1 MIFVIKVG
9 ILFLN
14 DLELIMRFKKI
25 SCLLL
30 PPLFIFSTSIYAG
43 NTSKEQEIKKLVD
56 QNFKPLLDKYN
67 VPGMAVGVIQN
78 NKKYEMYYGL
88 QSVQDKKAVN
98 SSTIFELG
106 SVSKLFTATAGGY
119 AKTKGTI
126 SFKDT
131 PGKYWKE
138 LKNTPIDQVNLLQL
152 ATYTSGNLGL
162 QFPDEVQTDQ
172 QVLTFFKDWKPKNSI
187 GEYRQYSNPSIGL
200 FGKVVAL
207 SMNKPFDQ
215 VLEKTIF
222 PDLGLKHSYVNVPK
236 TQMQNYAFGYNQEN
250 QPIRVNPG
258 PLDAPAYGV
267 KSTLPDMLKF
277 INANLNTQKYPKDIQ
292 RAINETHQ
300 GFYQVG
306 TMYQALGW
314 EEFSYPAPL
323 QTLLDSNSEQIVMKP
338 NKVTAISKEPSV
350 KMFHKTGST
359 NGFGTYVVFIPK
371 ENIGL
376 VMLTNKRIPN
386 EERIKAAYAVLNAI
400 KK

>member
-1 MIFVIKVG
+1 
-9 ILFLN
+9 
-14 DLELIMRFKKI
+14 MRFKKI

-30 PPLFIFSTSIYAG
+30 SPLFIFSTSIYAG
-43 NTSKEQEIKKLVD
+43 NTPKDQEIKKLVD
-56 QNFKPLLDKYN
+56 QNFKPLLEKYD

-119 AKTKGTI
+119 AKNKGKI
-126 SFKDT
+126 SFDDK

-152 ATYTSGNLGL
+152 ATYTSGNLAL

-172 QVLTFFKDWKPKNSI
+172 QVLTFFKDWKPKNPI

-222 PDLGLKHSYVNVPK
+222 PVLGLKHSYVNVPK

-267 KSTLPDMLKF
+267 KSTLPDMLSF
-277 INANLNTQKYPKDIQ
+277 IHANLNPQKYPADIQ

-300 GFYQVG
+300 GRYQVN

-314 EEFSYPAPL
+314 EEFSYPATL

-350 KMFHKTGST
+350 KMYHKTGST

-386 EERIKAAYAVLNAI
+386 EERIKAAYAVLSAI

>member
-1 MIFVIKVG
+1 
-9 ILFLN
+9 
-14 DLELIMRFKKI
+14 MRFKKI

-30 PPLFIFSTSIYAG
+30 SPLFIFSTSIYAG
-43 NTSKEQEIKKLVD
+43 NTPKDQEIKKLVD
-56 QNFKPLLDKYN
+56 QNFKPLLEKYD

-119 AKTKGTI
+119 AKNKGKI
-126 SFKDT
+126 SFDDT

-152 ATYTSGNLGL
+152 ATYTSGNLAL
-162 QFPDEVQTDQ
+162 QFPDEVKTDQ

-222 PDLGLKHSYVNVPK
+222 PALGLKHSYVNVPK

-258 PLDAPAYGV
+258 PLDAPAYDV
-267 KSTLPDMLKF
+267 KSTLPDMLSF
-277 INANLNTQKYPKDIQ
+277 IHANLNPQKYPADIQ

-300 GFYQVG
+300 GRYQVN

-314 EEFSYPAPL
+314 EEFSYPATL

-338 NKVTAISKEPSV
+338 KVTAISKEPSV
-350 KMFHKTGST
+350 KMYHKTGST
-359 NGFGTYVVFIPK
+359 TGFGTYVVFIPK

>member
-1 MIFVIKVG
+1 
-9 ILFLN
+9 
-14 DLELIMRFKKI
+14 MRFNKI

-30 PPLFIFSTSIYAG
+30 SPLFIFNTSIYAG
-43 NTSKEQEIKKLVD
+43 NTPKEQEIKKLVD
-56 QNFKPLLDKYN
+56 QNFKPLLEKYD

-78 NKKYEMYYGL
+78 NKKYETYYGL

-98 SSTIFELG
+98 SNTIFELG

-200 FGKVVAL
+200 FGKVVTL

-267 KSTLPDMLKF
+267 KSTLPDMLSF
-277 INANLNTQKYPKDIQ
+277 IDANLNPQKYPADIR
-292 RAINETHQ
+292 RAIDETHK

-338 NKVTAISKEPSV
+338 NKVTVISKEPSV

>member
-1 MIFVIKVG
+1 
-9 ILFLN
+9 
-14 DLELIMRFKKI
+14 MRFKKI

-30 PPLFIFSTSIYAG
+30 SPLFIFSTSIYAG
-43 NTSKEQEIKKLVD
+43 NTPKDQEIKKLVD
-56 QNFKPLLDKYN
+56 QNFKPLLEKYD

-119 AKTKGTI
+119 AKNKGKI
-126 SFKDT
+126 SFDDT

-152 ATYTSGNLGL
+152 ATYTSGNLAL
-162 QFPDEVQTDQ
+162 KFPDEVKTDQ

-207 SMNKPFDQ
+207 SMNKPLDQ

-222 PDLGLKHSYVNVPK
+222 PALGLKHSYVNVPK

-258 PLDAPAYGV
+258 PLDAPAYSV
-267 KSTLPDMLKF
+267 KSTLPDMLSF
-277 INANLNTQKYPKDIQ
+277 IHANLNPQKYPADIQ

-300 GFYQVG
+300 GRYQVN

-314 EEFSYPAPL
+314 EEFSYPATL

-350 KMFHKTGST
+350 KMYHKTGST
-359 NGFGTYVVFIPK
+359 TGFGTYVVFIPK

>member
-1 MIFVIKVG
+1 
-9 ILFLN
+9 
-14 DLELIMRFKKI
+14 MRFKKI
-25 SCLLL
+25 SYLLL
-30 PPLFIFSTSIYAG
+30 PSLFIFNTSIYAG
-43 NTSKEQEIKKLVD
+43 NTSKDQEIKQLVD
-56 QNFKPLLDKYN
+56 QNFKPLLEKYN

-98 SSTIFELG
+98 SNTIFELG
-106 SVSKLFTATAGGY
+106 SVSKLFTATAGAY
-119 AKTKGTI
+119 AKNTGKI
-126 SFKDT
+126 SFDDT

-152 ATYTSGNLGL
+152 ATYTSGNLAL

-172 QVLTFFKDWKPKNSI
+172 QVLTFFKDWKPKNPI

-267 KSTLPDMLKF
+267 KSTLPDMLSF
-277 INANLNTQKYPKDIQ
+277 IHANLNPQKYPANIQ

-300 GFYQVG
+300 GRYQVNS
-306 TMYQALGW
+306 MYQALGW
-314 EEFSYPAPL
+314 EEFAYPATL

-350 KMFHKTGST
+350 KMYHKTGST

-386 EERIKAAYAVLNAI
+386 EERIKAAYTVLNAI

>member
-1 MIFVIKVG
+1 MQ
-9 ILFLN
+9 
-14 DLELIMRFKKI
+14 FKKI

-30 PPLFIFSTSIYAG
+30 PPLFIFSSSIYAG
-43 NTSKEQEIKKLVD
+43 NTPKEQEIKKLVD
-56 QNFKPLLDKYN
+56 QNFKPLLEKYD
-67 VPGMAVGVIQN
+67 VPGIAVGVIQN

-88 QSVQDKKAVN
+88 QSVQNKKAVN
-98 SSTIFELG
+98 SNTIFELG

-126 SFKDT
+126 SFDDT

-152 ATYTSGNLGL
+152 ATYTSGNLAL
-162 QFPDEVQTDQ
+162 QFPDEVKTDQ
-172 QVLTFFKDWKPKNSI
+172 QVLTFFKEWKPKNSI

-267 KSTLPDMLKF
+267 KSTLPDMLSF
-277 INANLNTQKYPKDIQ
+277 INANLNPQKYSANIQ

>member
-1 MIFVIKVG
+1 MIY
-9 ILFLN
+9 
-14 DLELIMRFKKI
+14 ERIMRFKKI
-25 SCLLL
+25 SYLLL
-30 PPLFIFSTSIYAG
+30 TSLFIFNTSIYAG
-43 NTSKEQEIKKLVD
+43 NTSKDQEIKQLVD
-56 QNFKPLLDKYN
+56 QNFKPLLEKYN
-67 VPGMAVGVIQN
+67 VPGMAVGIIQN
-78 NKKYEMYYGL
+78 NKKYETYYGL

-98 SSTIFELG
+98 SNTIFELG
-106 SVSKLFTATAGGY
+106 SVSKLFTATAGAY
-119 AKTKGTI
+119 AKNTGKI
-126 SFKDT
+126 SFDDT

-152 ATYTSGNLGL
+152 ATYTSGNLAL

-172 QVLTFFKDWKPKNSI
+172 QVLTFFKDWKPKNPI

-200 FGKVVAL
+200 FGEIVGL
-207 SMNKPFDQ
+207 SMKQPFSQ

-267 KSTLPDMLKF
+267 KSTLPDMLSF
-277 INANLNTQKYPKDIQ
+277 IHANLNPQKYPANIQ

-300 GFYQVG
+300 GRYQVNS
-306 TMYQALGW
+306 MYQALGW
-314 EEFSYPAPL
+314 EEFAYPATL

-350 KMFHKTGST
+350 KMYHKTGST

-386 EERIKAAYAVLNAI
+386 EERIKVAYAVLNAI

>member
-1 MIFVIKVG
+1 MQ
-9 ILFLN
+9 
-14 DLELIMRFKKI
+14 FKKI

-30 PPLFIFSTSIYAG
+30 PSLFIFNTSIYAG
-43 NTSKEQEIKKLVD
+43 NTPKEQEIKKLVD
-56 QNFKPLLDKYN
+56 QNFKPLLEKYD

-78 NKKYEMYYGL
+78 NKNYEMYYGL

-98 SSTIFELG
+98 GNTIFELG

-119 AKTKGTI
+119 AKTKGKI
-126 SFKDT
+126 SFEDT

-138 LKNTPIDQVNLLQL
+138 LKNTPIDRVTLLQL
-152 ATYTSGNLGL
+152 ATYTSGNLAL

-172 QVLTFFKDWKPKNSI
+172 QVLTFFKEWKPKNPI

-267 KSTLPDMLKF
+267 KSTLPDMLSF
-277 INANLNTQKYPKDIQ
+277 IDANLNPQKYPADIRQ
-292 RAINETHQ
+292 AISETHK

-386 EERIKAAYAVLNAI
+386 EERIKAAYTVLNAI

>member
-1 MIFVIKVG
+1 
-9 ILFLN
+9 
-14 DLELIMRFKKI
+14 MRFKKI

-30 PPLFIFSTSIYAG
+30 SPLFIFSTSIYAG
-43 NTSKEQEIKKLVD
+43 NTPKDQEIKKLVD
-56 QNFKPLLDKYN
+56 QNFKPLLEKYD

-119 AKTKGTI
+119 AKNKGKI
-126 SFKDT
+126 SFDDT

-152 ATYTSGNLGL
+152 ATYTSGNLAL
-162 QFPDEVQTDQ
+162 QFPDEVKTDQ

-222 PDLGLKHSYVNVPK
+222 PALGLKHSYVNVPK

-258 PLDAPAYGV
+258 PLDAPAYSV
-267 KSTLPDMLKF
+267 KSTLPDMLSF
-277 INANLNTQKYPKDIQ
+277 IHANLNPQKYPAEIQ

-300 GFYQVG
+300 GRYQVN

-314 EEFSYPAPL
+314 EEFSYPATL

-350 KMFHKTGST
+350 KMYHKTGST
-359 NGFGTYVVFIPK
+359 TGFGTYVVFIPK

>member
-1 MIFVIKVG
+1 
-9 ILFLN
+9 
-14 DLELIMRFKKI
+14 MRFKKI

-30 PPLFIFSTSIYAG
+30 SPLFIFSTSIYAG
-43 NTSKEQEIKKLVD
+43 NTPKDQEIKKLVD
-56 QNFKPLLDKYN
+56 QNFKPLLEKYD

-119 AKTKGTI
+119 AKNKGKI
-126 SFKDT
+126 SFDDK

-152 ATYTSGNLGL
+152 STYTSGNLAL

-172 QVLTFFKDWKPKNSI
+172 QVLTFFKDWKPKNPI

-207 SMNKPFDQ
+207 SMNKPFGQ

-222 PDLGLKHSYVNVPK
+222 PALGLKHSYVNVPK

-267 KSTLPDMLKF
+267 KSTLPDMLSF
-277 INANLNTQKYPKDIQ
+277 IHANLNPQKYPADIQ

-300 GFYQVG
+300 GRYQVN

-314 EEFSYPAPL
+314 EEFSYPATL

-350 KMFHKTGST
+350 KMYHKTGST

-400 KK
+400 KE

>member
-1 MIFVIKVG
+1 
-9 ILFLN
+9 
-14 DLELIMRFKKI
+14 MRFKKI

-30 PPLFIFSTSIYAG
+30 SPLFIFSTSIYAD
-43 NTSKEQEIKKLVD
+43 NTPKDQEIKKLVD
-56 QNFKPLLDKYN
+56 QNFKPLLDKYD

-267 KSTLPDMLKF
+267 KSTLPDMLSF
-277 INANLNTQKYPKDIQ
+277 INANINPQKYPADIQ

>member
-1 MIFVIKVG
+1 
-9 ILFLN
+9 
-14 DLELIMRFKKI
+14 MRFKKI

-43 NTSKEQEIKKLVD
+43 NTPKDQEIKKLVD
-56 QNFKPLLDKYN
+56 QNFKPLLDKYD

-119 AKTKGTI
+119 AKNKGKI
-126 SFKDT
+126 SFDDT

-152 ATYTSGNLGL
+152 ATYTSGNLAL

-172 QVLTFFKDWKPKNSI
+172 QVLTFFKDWKPKNPI

-222 PDLGLKHSYVNVPK
+222 PGLGLKHSYVNVPK

-267 KSTLPDMLKF
+267 KSTLPDMLSF
-277 INANLNTQKYPKDIQ
+277 INANLNPLKYPKDIQ
-292 RAINETHQ
+292 RAINETHK

-386 EERIKAAYAVLNAI
+386 EERIKAAYAVLAVLNAI

>member
-1 MIFVIKVG
+1 
-9 ILFLN
+9 
-14 DLELIMRFKKI
+14 MRFKKI
-25 SCLLL
+25 SYLIL
-30 PPLFIFSTSIYAG
+30 PSLFIFNTSIYAG
-43 NTSKEQEIKKLVD
+43 NTSKEQDIKKVVD
-56 QNFKPLLDKYN
+56 QNFKPLLEKYD
-67 VPGMAVGVIQN
+67 VPGMAVGIIQN

-88 QSVQDKKAVN
+88 QSVQDKKSVN
-98 SSTIFELG
+98 SNTIFELG

-119 AKTKGTI
+119 AKTKGKI
-126 SFKDT
+126 SFEDT

-138 LKNTPIDQVNLLQL
+138 LKNTPIDRVNLLQL

-172 QVLTFFKDWKPKNSI
+172 QVLTFFKDWKPKNQI

-200 FGKVVAL
+200 FGKVVGL
-207 SMNKPFDQ
+207 SMNQPFSQ

-222 PDLGLKHSYVNVPK
+222 PSIHLKHSYVNVPK

-250 QPIRVNPG
+250 QPIRVTQG

-267 KSTLPDMLKF
+267 KSTLPDMLSF
-277 INANLNTQKYPKDIQ
+277 IDANLNPQKYPADIR
-292 RAINETHQ
+292 RAIDETHK

-338 NKVTAISKEPSV
+338 NKVTAISKEPSI

>member
-1 MIFVIKVG
+1 
-9 ILFLN
+9 
-14 DLELIMRFKKI
+14 RFKKI

-30 PPLFIFSTSIYAG
+30 SPLFIFSTSIYAG
-43 NTSKEQEIKKLVD
+43 NTPKDQEIKKLVD
-56 QNFKPLLDKYN
+56 QNFKPLLEKYD

-119 AKTKGTI
+119 AKNKGKI
-126 SFKDT
+126 SFDDT

-152 ATYTSGNLGL
+152 ATYTSGNLAL
-162 QFPDEVQTDQ
+162 QFPDEVKTDQ

-222 PDLGLKHSYVNVPK
+222 PALGLKHSYVNVPK

-258 PLDAPAYGV
+258 PLDALAYGV
-267 KSTLPDMLKF
+267 KSTLPDMLSF
-277 INANLNTQKYPKDIQ
+277 IHANLNPQKYPADIQ

-300 GFYQVG
+300 GRYQVN

-314 EEFSYPAPL
+314 EEFSYPATL

-350 KMFHKTGST
+350 KMYHKTGST
-359 NGFGTYVVFIPK
+359 TGFGTYVVFIPK

>member
-1 MIFVIKVG
+1 
-9 ILFLN
+9 
-14 DLELIMRFKKI
+14 MRFKKI

-30 PPLFIFSTSIYAG
+30 SPLFIFSTSIYAG
-43 NTSKEQEIKKLVD
+43 NTPKDQEIKKLVD
-56 QNFKPLLDKYN
+56 QNFKPLLEKYD

-119 AKTKGTI
+119 AKNKGKI
-126 SFKDT
+126 SFDDK

-152 ATYTSGNLGL
+152 ATYTSGNLAL

-172 QVLTFFKDWKPKNSI
+172 QVLTFFKDWKPKNPI

-222 PDLGLKHSYVNVPK
+222 PVLGLKHSYVNVPK

-267 KSTLPDMLKF
+267 KSTLPDMLSF
-277 INANLNTQKYPKDIQ
+277 IYANLNPQKYPADIQ

-300 GFYQVG
+300 GRYQVN

-314 EEFSYPAPL
+314 EEFSYPATL

-350 KMFHKTGST
+350 KMYHKTGST

>member
-1 MIFVIKVG
+1 
-9 ILFLN
+9 
-14 DLELIMRFKKI
+14 MRFKKI

-30 PPLFIFSTSIYAG
+30 SPLFIFSTSIYAG
-43 NTSKEQEIKKLVD
+43 NTPKDREIKKLVD
-56 QNFKPLLDKYN
+56 QNFKPLLDKYD

-78 NKKYEMYYGL
+78 NKKYETYYGL
-88 QSVQDKKAVN
+88 QSVQDKKAVS

-119 AKTKGTI
+119 AKNKGKI
-126 SFKDT
+126 SFDDT

-152 ATYTSGNLGL
+152 ATYTSGNLAL

-172 QVLTFFKDWKPKNSI
+172 QVLTFFKDWKPKNPI

-222 PDLGLKHSYVNVPK
+222 PGLGLKHSYVNVPK

-277 INANLNTQKYPKDIQ
+277 INANLNPKKYPADIQ

>member
-1 MIFVIKVG
+1 
-9 ILFLN
+9 
-14 DLELIMRFKKI
+14 MRFKKI

-30 PPLFIFSTSIYAG
+30 SPLFIFSTSIYAG
-43 NTSKEQEIKKLVD
+43 NTPKDQEIKKLVD
-56 QNFKPLLDKYN
+56 QNFKPLLEKYD

-119 AKTKGTI
+119 AKNKGKI
-126 SFKDT
+126 SFDDT

-152 ATYTSGNLGL
+152 ATYTSGNLAL
-162 QFPDEVQTDQ
+162 QFPDEVKTDQ

-222 PDLGLKHSYVNVPK
+222 PALGLKHSYVNVPK

-258 PLDAPAYGV
+258 PLDTPAYSV
-267 KSTLPDMLKF
+267 KSTLPDMLSF
-277 INANLNTQKYPKDIQ
+277 IHANLNPQKYPADIQ

-300 GFYQVG
+300 GRYQVN

-314 EEFSYPAPL
+314 EEFSYPATL

-350 KMFHKTGST
+350 KMYHKTGST
-359 NGFGTYVVFIPK
+359 TGFGTYVVFIPK

>member
-1 MIFVIKVG
+1 
-9 ILFLN
+9 
-14 DLELIMRFKKI
+14 MRFKKI

-30 PPLFIFSTSIYAG
+30 SPLFIFSTSIYAG
-43 NTSKEQEIKKLVD
+43 NTPKDQEIKKLVD
-56 QNFKPLLDKYN
+56 QNFKPLLEKYD

-119 AKTKGTI
+119 AKNKGKI
-126 SFKDT
+126 SFDDT

-152 ATYTSGNLGL
+152 ATYTSGNLAL

-172 QVLTFFKDWKPKNSI
+172 QVLTFFKDWQPKNPI

-222 PDLGLKHSYVNVPK
+222 PALGLKHSYVNVPK

-258 PLDAPAYGV
+258 PLDAPASPAYGV
-267 KSTLPDMLKF
+267 KSTLPDMLSF
-277 INANLNTQKYPKDIQ
+277 IHANLTPQKYPTDIQ

-314 EEFSYPAPL
+314 EEFSYPATL

-350 KMFHKTGST
+350 KMYHKTGST
-359 NGFGTYVVFIPK
+359 TTGFGTYVVFIPK

>member
-1 MIFVIKVG
+1 
-9 ILFLN
+9 
-14 DLELIMRFKKI
+14 MRFKKI

-30 PPLFIFSTSIYAG
+30 SPLFIFSTSIYAD
-43 NTSKEQEIKKLVD
+43 NTPKDQEIKKLVD
-56 QNFKPLLDKYN
+56 QNFKPLLEKYD

-119 AKTKGTI
+119 AKNKGKI
-126 SFKDT
+126 SFDDT
-131 PGKYWKE
+131 TGKYWKE

-152 ATYTSGNLGL
+152 ATYTSGNLAL

-172 QVLTFFKDWKPKNSI
+172 QVLTFFKDWKPKNPI

-222 PDLGLKHSYVNVPK
+222 PALGLKHSYVNVPK
-236 TQMQNYAFGYNQEN
+236 TQMLNYAFGYNQEN

-277 INANLNTQKYPKDIQ
+277 IHANLNPQKYPADIQ

-300 GFYQVG
+300 GRYQVN

-314 EEFSYPAPL
+314 EEFSYPTPL

-350 KMFHKTGST
+350 KMYHKTGST

-371 ENIGL
+371 ENISL

>member
-1 MIFVIKVG
+1 
-9 ILFLN
+9 
-14 DLELIMRFKKI
+14 MRFKKI

-30 PPLFIFSTSIYAG
+30 SPLFIFSTSIYAG
-43 NTSKEQEIKKLVD
+43 NTPKDQEIKKLVD
-56 QNFKPLLDKYN
+56 QNFKPLLEKYD

-119 AKTKGTI
+119 AKNKGKI
-126 SFKDT
+126 SFDDK

-152 ATYTSGNLGL
+152 ATYTSGNLAL

-172 QVLTFFKDWKPKNSI
+172 QVLTFFKDWKPKNPI

-222 PDLGLKHSYVNVPK
+222 PALGLKHSYVNVPK

-267 KSTLPDMLKF
+267 KSTLPDMLSF
-277 INANLNTQKYPKDIQ
+277 IHANLNPQKYSADIQ

-300 GFYQVG
+300 GFYQLG

-314 EEFSYPAPL
+314 EEFSYPATL

-350 KMFHKTGST
+350 KMYHKTGST

>member
-1 MIFVIKVG
+1 
-9 ILFLN
+9 
-14 DLELIMRFKKI
+14 MRFKKI

-30 PPLFIFSTSIYAG
+30 SPLFIFSTSIYAG
-43 NTSKEQEIKKLVD
+43 NTPKDQEIKKLVD
-56 QNFKPLLDKYN
+56 QNFKPLLEKYD

-119 AKTKGTI
+119 AKNKGKI
-126 SFKDT
+126 SFDDT

-152 ATYTSGNLGL
+152 ATYTSGNLAL
-162 QFPDEVQTDQ
+162 QFPDEVKTDQ

-187 GEYRQYSNPSIGL
+187 GEYLQYSNPSIGL

-222 PDLGLKHSYVNVPK
+222 PALGLKHSYVNVPK

-250 QPIRVNPG
+250 QPIRANPG

-267 KSTLPDMLKF
+267 KSTLPDMLSF
-277 INANLNTQKYPKDIQ
+277 IHANLNPQKYPADIQ

-300 GFYQVG
+300 GRYQVN

-314 EEFSYPAPL
+314 EEFSYPATL

-350 KMFHKTGST
+350 KMYHKTGST
-359 NGFGTYVVFIPK
+359 TGFGTYVVFIPK

>member
-1 MIFVIKVG
+1 
-9 ILFLN
+9 
-14 DLELIMRFKKI
+14 MRFKKI

-30 PPLFIFSTSIYAG
+30 SPLFIFSTSIYAG
-43 NTSKEQEIKKLVD
+43 NTPKDQEIKKLVD
-56 QNFKPLLDKYN
+56 QNFKPLLEKYD

-119 AKTKGTI
+119 AKNKGKI
-126 SFKDT
+126 SFDDT

-152 ATYTSGNLGL
+152 ATYTSGNLAL

-172 QVLTFFKDWKPKNSI
+172 QVLTFFKDWQPKNPI

-215 VLEKTIF
+215 VLEETIF
-222 PDLGLKHSYVNVPK
+222 PALGLKHSYVNVPK

-267 KSTLPDMLKF
+267 KSTLPDMLSF
-277 INANLNTQKYPKDIQ
+277 IHANLNPQKYPADIQ

-300 GFYQVG
+300 GFYQVN

-314 EEFSYPAPL
+314 EEFSYPATL

-350 KMFHKTGST
+350 KMYHKTGST

>member
-1 MIFVIKVG
+1 
-9 ILFLN
+9 
-14 DLELIMRFKKI
+14 
-25 SCLLL
+25 
-30 PPLFIFSTSIYAG
+30 
-43 NTSKEQEIKKLVD
+43 
-56 QNFKPLLDKYN
+56 
-67 VPGMAVGVIQN
+67 PGMAVGVIQN

-119 AKTKGTI
+119 AKNKGKI
-126 SFKDT
+126 SFDDR

-152 ATYTSGNLGL
+152 ATYTSGNLAL

-172 QVLTFFKDWKPKNSI
+172 QVLTFFKDWKPKNPI

-222 PDLGLKHSYVNVPK
+222 PALGLKHSYVNVPK

-267 KSTLPDMLKF
+267 KSTLPDMLSF
-277 INANLNTQKYPKDIQ
+277 IHANLNPQKYPADIQ

-300 GFYQVG
+300 GRYQVN

-314 EEFSYPAPL
+314 EEFSYPATL

-350 KMFHKTGST
+350 KMYHKTGST

-386 EERIKAAYAVLNAI
+386 EERIKAAYAVLSAI

>member
-1 MIFVIKVG
+1 
-9 ILFLN
+9 
-14 DLELIMRFKKI
+14 MRFKKI

-30 PPLFIFSTSIYAG
+30 SPLFIFSTSIYAG
-43 NTSKEQEIKKLVD
+43 NTPKDQEIKKLVD
-56 QNFKPLLDKYN
+56 QNFKPLLEKYD

-119 AKTKGTI
+119 AKNKGKI
-126 SFKDT
+126 SFDDT

-152 ATYTSGNLGL
+152 ATYTSGNLAL
-162 QFPDEVQTDQ
+162 RFPDEVKTDQ

-187 GEYRQYSNPSIGL
+187 GEYLQYSNPSIGL

-222 PDLGLKHSYVNVPK
+222 PALGLKHSYVNVPK

-258 PLDAPAYGV
+258 PLDAPAYSV
-267 KSTLPDMLKF
+267 KSTLPDMLSF
-277 INANLNTQKYPKDIQ
+277 IHANLNPQKYPADIQ

-300 GFYQVG
+300 GRYQVN

-314 EEFSYPAPL
+314 EEFSYPATL

-350 KMFHKTGST
+350 KMYHKTGST
-359 NGFGTYVVFIPK
+359 TGFGTYVVFIPK

>member
-1 MIFVIKVG
+1 
-9 ILFLN
+9 
-14 DLELIMRFKKI
+14 MRFKKI

-30 PPLFIFSTSIYAG
+30 SPLFIFSTSIYAG
-43 NTSKEQEIKKLVD
+43 NTPKDQEIKKLVD
-56 QNFKPLLDKYN
+56 QNFKPLLEKYD

-119 AKTKGTI
+119 AKNKGKI
-126 SFKDT
+126 SFDDT

-152 ATYTSGNLGL
+152 ATYTSGNLAL
-162 QFPDEVQTDQ
+162 QFPDEVKTDQ

-187 GEYRQYSNPSIGL
+187 GEYLQYSNPSIGL

-222 PDLGLKHSYVNVPK
+222 PALGLKHSYVNVPK

-258 PLDAPAYGV
+258 PLDAPAYSV
-267 KSTLPDMLKF
+267 KSTLPDMLSF
-277 INANLNTQKYPKDIQ
+277 IHANLNPQKYPADIQ

-300 GFYQVG
+300 GRYQVN

-314 EEFSYPAPL
+314 EEFSYPATL

-350 KMFHKTGST
+350 KMYHKTGST
-359 NGFGTYVVFIPK
+359 TGFGTYVVFIPK

>member
-1 MIFVIKVG
+1 
-9 ILFLN
+9 
-14 DLELIMRFKKI
+14 MRFKKI

-30 PPLFIFSTSIYAG
+30 SPLFIFSTSIYAG
-43 NTSKEQEIKKLVD
+43 NTPKDQEIKKLVD
-56 QNFKPLLDKYN
+56 QNFKPLLEKYD

-119 AKTKGTI
+119 AKNKGKI
-126 SFKDT
+126 SFDDT

-152 ATYTSGNLGL
+152 ATYTSGNLAL
-162 QFPDEVQTDQ
+162 QFPDEVKTDQ

-222 PDLGLKHSYVNVPK
+222 PALGLKHSYVNVPK

-258 PLDAPAYGV
+258 PLDAPAYSV
-267 KSTLPDMLKF
+267 KSTLPDMLSF
-277 INANLNTQKYPKDIQ
+277 IHANLNPQKYPADIQ

-300 GFYQVG
+300 GRYQVN

-314 EEFSYPAPL
+314 EEFSYPATL

-350 KMFHKTGST
+350 KMYHKTGST
-359 NGFGTYVVFIPK
+359 TGFGTYVVFITK

>member
-1 MIFVIKVG
+1 
-9 ILFLN
+9 
-14 DLELIMRFKKI
+14 MRFKKI

-30 PPLFIFSTSIYAG
+30 SPLFIFSTSIYAG
-43 NTSKEQEIKKLVD
+43 NTPKDQEIKKLVD
-56 QNFKPLLDKYN
+56 QNFKPLLEKYD

-119 AKTKGTI
+119 AKNKGKI
-126 SFKDT
+126 SFDDT

-152 ATYTSGNLGL
+152 ATYTSGNLAL

-172 QVLTFFKDWKPKNSI
+172 QVLTFFKDWKPKNPI

-222 PDLGLKHSYVNVPK
+222 PALGLKHSYVNVPK

-258 PLDAPAYGV
+258 PLDAPAYSV
-267 KSTLPDMLKF
+267 KSTLPDMLSF
-277 INANLNTQKYPKDIQ
+277 IHANLNPQKYPADIQ

-300 GFYQVG
+300 GFYQVN

-314 EEFSYPAPL
+314 EEFSYPATL

-350 KMFHKTGST
+350 KMYHKTGST
-359 NGFGTYVVFIPK
+359 TGFGTYVVFIPK

>member
-1 MIFVIKVG
+1 
-9 ILFLN
+9 
-14 DLELIMRFKKI
+14 MRFQKV

-30 PPLFIFSTSIYAG
+30 SPLFIFSTSIYAG
-43 NTSKEQEIKKLVD
+43 NTPKEQEIKKLVD
-56 QNFKPLLDKYN
+56 QNFKPLLEKYN
-67 VPGMAVGVIQN
+67 VPGMAVGIIQN
-78 NKKYEMYYGL
+78 NKKYETYYGL

-119 AKTKGTI
+119 AKTKGTL
-126 SFKDT
+126 SFEDT

-152 ATYTSGNLGL
+152 ATYTSGNLAL

-172 QVLTFFKDWKPKNSI
+172 QVLNFFKDWKPKNPI

-207 SMNKPFDQ
+207 SMNQSFDQ

-236 TQMQNYAFGYNQEN
+236 SQMQNYAFGYNQQN

-267 KSTLPDMLKF
+267 KSTLPDMLTF
-277 INANLNTQKYPKDIQ
+277 INANLNPQKYPADI
-292 RAINETHQ
+292 RRTINETHQ

-306 TMYQALGW
+306 RMYQALGW

-338 NKVTAISKEPSV
+338 NKVTAISKEPSI

-371 ENIGL
+371 ENVGL

>member
-1 MIFVIKVG
+1 
-9 ILFLN
+9 
-14 DLELIMRFKKI
+14 MRFKKI

-30 PPLFIFSTSIYAG
+30 SPLFIFSTSIYAG
-43 NTSKEQEIKKLVD
+43 NTPKDQEIKKLVD
-56 QNFKPLLDKYN
+56 QNFKPLLEKYD

-78 NKKYEMYYGL
+78 NKKYEMYYDL

-119 AKTKGTI
+119 AKNKGKI
-126 SFKDT
+126 SFDDT

-152 ATYTSGNLGL
+152 ATYTSSNLAL

-172 QVLTFFKDWKPKNSI
+172 QVLTFFKDWQPKNPI

-222 PDLGLKHSYVNVPK
+222 PALGLKHSYVNVPK

-267 KSTLPDMLKF
+267 KSTLPDMLSF
-277 INANLNTQKYPKDIQ
+277 IHANLNPQKYPTDIQ

-300 GFYQVG
+300 GFYQLG

-314 EEFSYPAPL
+314 EEFSYPATL

-350 KMFHKTGST
+350 KMYHKTGST

-400 KK
+400 KE

>member
-1 MIFVIKVG
+1 
-9 ILFLN
+9 
-14 DLELIMRFKKI
+14 MRFKKI

-30 PPLFIFSTSIYAG
+30 SPLFIFSTSIYAG
-43 NTSKEQEIKKLVD
+43 NTPKDQEIKKLVD
-56 QNFKPLLDKYN
+56 QNFKPLLEKYD

-98 SSTIFELG
+98 RSTIFELG

-119 AKTKGTI
+119 AKNKGKI
-126 SFKDT
+126 SFDDT

-152 ATYTSGNLGL
+152 ATYTSGNLAL

-172 QVLTFFKDWKPKNSI
+172 QVLTFFKDWQPKNPI

-222 PDLGLKHSYVNVPK
+222 PALGLKHSYVNVPK

-267 KSTLPDMLKF
+267 KSTLPDMLSF
-277 INANLNTQKYPKDIQ
+277 IHANLNPQKYPADIQ

-300 GFYQVG
+300 GRYQVN

-314 EEFSYPAPL
+314 EEFSYPATL

-350 KMFHKTGST
+350 KMYHKTGST

-386 EERIKAAYAVLNAI
+386 EERIKTAYAVLNAI

>member
-1 MIFVIKVG
+1 
-9 ILFLN
+9 
-14 DLELIMRFKKI
+14 MRFKKI

-30 PPLFIFSTSIYAG
+30 SPLFIFSTSIYAG
-43 NTSKEQEIKKLVD
+43 NTPKDQEIKKLVD
-56 QNFKPLLDKYN
+56 QNFKPLLEKYD

-119 AKTKGTI
+119 AKNKGKI
-126 SFKDT
+126 SFDDT

-152 ATYTSGNLGL
+152 ATYTSGNLAL
-162 QFPDEVQTDQ
+162 QFPDEVKTDQ

-222 PDLGLKHSYVNVPK
+222 PELGLKYSYVNVPK
-236 TQMQNYAFGYNQEN
+236 TQIQNYAFGYNQEN

-267 KSTLPDMLKF
+267 KSTLPDMLSF
-277 INANLNTQKYPKDIQ
+277 IYANLNPQKYPADIQ

-300 GFYQVG
+300 GRYQVN

-314 EEFSYPAPL
+314 EEFSYPATL
-323 QTLLDSNSEQIVMKP
+323 QTLLDSNSEQVVMKP

-350 KMFHKTGST
+350 KMYHKTGST

>member
-1 MIFVIKVG
+1 
-9 ILFLN
+9 
-14 DLELIMRFKKI
+14 MRFKKI

-30 PPLFIFSTSIYAG
+30 SPLFIFSTSIYAG
-43 NTSKEQEIKKLVD
+43 NTPKDQEIKKLVD
-56 QNFKPLLDKYN
+56 QNFKPLLEKYD

-119 AKTKGTI
+119 AKNKGKI
-126 SFKDT
+126 SFDDT

-152 ATYTSGNLGL
+152 ATYTSGNLAL

-172 QVLTFFKDWKPKNSI
+172 QVLTFFKDWQPKNPI

-222 PDLGLKHSYVNVPK
+222 PALGLKHSYVNVPK

-250 QPIRVNPG
+250 QPIRVPG

-267 KSTLPDMLKF
+267 KSTLPDMLSF
-277 INANLNTQKYPKDIQ
+277 IHANLTPQKYPTDIQ

-314 EEFSYPAPL
+314 EEFSYPATL

-350 KMFHKTGST
+350 KMYHKTGST

-386 EERIKAAYAVLNAI
+386 EERIKAAYAVLDAI

>member
-1 MIFVIKVG
+1 
-9 ILFLN
+9 
-14 DLELIMRFKKI
+14 MRFKKI

-30 PPLFIFSTSIYAG
+30 SPLFIFSTSIYAG
-43 NTSKEQEIKKLVD
+43 NTPKDQEIKKLVD
-56 QNFKPLLDKYN
+56 QNFKPLLEKYD

-119 AKTKGTI
+119 AKNKGKI
-126 SFKDT
+126 SFDDT

-152 ATYTSGNLGL
+152 ATYTSGNLAL
-162 QFPDEVQTDQ
+162 QFPDEVKTDQ

-222 PDLGLKHSYVNVPK
+222 PALGLKHSYVNVPK

-258 PLDAPAYGV
+258 PLDAPAYSV
-267 KSTLPDMLKF
+267 KSTLPDMLSF
-277 INANLNTQKYPKDIQ
+277 IHANLNPQKYPADIQ

-300 GFYQVG
+300 GRYQVN

-314 EEFSYPAPL
+314 EEFSYPATL
-323 QTLLDSNSEQIVMKP
+323 QTLLDSSSEQIVMKP

-350 KMFHKTGST
+350 KMYHKTGST
-359 NGFGTYVVFIPK
+359 TGFGTYVVFIPK

>member
-1 MIFVIKVG
+1 
-9 ILFLN
+9 
-14 DLELIMRFKKI
+14 MRFKKI

-30 PPLFIFSTSIYAG
+30 SPLFIFSTSIYAG
-43 NTSKEQEIKKLVD
+43 NTPKDQEIKKLVD
-56 QNFKPLLDKYN
+56 QNFKPLLEKYD

-119 AKTKGTI
+119 AKNKGKI
-126 SFKDT
+126 YFDDT

-152 ATYTSGNLGL
+152 ATYTSGNLAL
-162 QFPDEVQTDQ
+162 QFPDEVKTDQ

-222 PDLGLKHSYVNVPK
+222 PALGLKHSYVNVPK

-258 PLDAPAYGV
+258 PLDAPAYSV
-267 KSTLPDMLKF
+267 KSTLPDMLSF
-277 INANLNTQKYPKDIQ
+277 IHANLNPQKYPADIQ

-300 GFYQVG
+300 GRYQVN

-314 EEFSYPAPL
+314 EEFSYPATL

-350 KMFHKTGST
+350 KMYHKTGST
-359 NGFGTYVVFIPK
+359 TGFGTYVVFIPK

>member
-1 MIFVIKVG
+1 
-9 ILFLN
+9 
-14 DLELIMRFKKI
+14 MRFKKI

-30 PPLFIFSTSIYAG
+30 SPLFIFSTSIYAG
-43 NTSKEQEIKKLVD
+43 NTPKDQEIKKLVD
-56 QNFKPLLDKYN
+56 QNFKPLLEKYD

-119 AKTKGTI
+119 AKNKGKI
-126 SFKDT
+126 SFDDT

-152 ATYTSGNLGL
+152 ATYTSGNLAL
-162 QFPDEVQTDQ
+162 QFPDEVKTDQ

-222 PDLGLKHSYVNVPK
+222 PALGLKHSYVNVPK

-258 PLDAPAYGV
+258 PLDALAYGV
-267 KSTLPDMLKF
+267 KSTLPDMLSF
-277 INANLNTQKYPKDIQ
+277 IHANLNPQKYPADIQ

-300 GFYQVG
+300 GRYQVN

-314 EEFSYPAPL
+314 EEFSYPATL

-350 KMFHKTGST
+350 KMYHKTGST
-359 NGFGTYVVFIPK
+359 TGFGTYVVFIPK

>member
-1 MIFVIKVG
+1 
-9 ILFLN
+9 
-14 DLELIMRFKKI
+14 MRFKKI

-30 PPLFIFSTSIYAG
+30 SPLFIFSTSIYAG
-43 NTSKEQEIKKLVD
+43 NTPKDQEIKKLVD
-56 QNFKPLLDKYN
+56 QNFKPLLDKYD

-78 NKKYEMYYGL
+78 NKKYETYYGL
-88 QSVQDKKAVN
+88 QSVQDKKAVS

-119 AKTKGTI
+119 AKNKGKI
-126 SFKDT
+126 SFDDT

-152 ATYTSGNLGL
+152 ATYTSGNLAL
-162 QFPDEVQTDQ
+162 QFPDEVQTDR

-277 INANLNTQKYPKDIQ
+277 INANLNPQKYPADIQ

-338 NKVTAISKEPSV
+338 NKVTTISKEPSV

>member
-1 MIFVIKVG
+1 
-9 ILFLN
+9 
-14 DLELIMRFKKI
+14 MRFKKI

-30 PPLFIFSTSIYAG
+30 SPLFIFSTSIYAG
-43 NTSKEQEIKKLVD
+43 NTPKDQEIKKLVD
-56 QNFKPLLDKYN
+56 QNFKPLLEKYD

-119 AKTKGTI
+119 AKNKGKI
-126 SFKDT
+126 SFDDT

-152 ATYTSGNLGL
+152 ATYTSGNLAL
-162 QFPDEVQTDQ
+162 QFPDEVKTDQ

-222 PDLGLKHSYVNVPK
+222 PALGLKHSYVNVPK

-258 PLDAPAYGV
+258 PLDAPAYSV
-267 KSTLPDMLKF
+267 KSTLPDMLSF
-277 INANLNTQKYPKDIQ
+277 IHANLNPQKYPADIQ

-300 GFYQVG
+300 GRYQVN

-314 EEFSYPAPL
+314 EEFSYPATL

-350 KMFHKTGST
+350 KMYHKTGST
-359 NGFGTYVVFIPK
+359 TGVGTYVVFIPK

>member
-1 MIFVIKVG
+1 
-9 ILFLN
+9 
-14 DLELIMRFKKI
+14 MRFKKI

-30 PPLFIFSTSIYAG
+30 SPLFIFSTSIYAG
-43 NTSKEQEIKKLVD
+43 NTPKDQEIKKLVD
-56 QNFKPLLDKYN
+56 QNFKPLLEKYD

-119 AKTKGTI
+119 AKNKGKI
-126 SFKDT
+126 SFDDT

-152 ATYTSGNLGL
+152 ATYTSGNLAL
-162 QFPDEVQTDQ
+162 QFPDEVKTDQ

-222 PDLGLKHSYVNVPK
+222 PALGLKHSYVNVPK

-258 PLDAPAYGV
+258 PLDDAPAYGV
-267 KSTLPDMLKF
+267 KSTLPDMLSF
-277 INANLNTQKYPKDIQ
+277 IHANLNPQKYPADIQ

-300 GFYQVG
+300 GRYQVN

-314 EEFSYPAPL
+314 EEFSYPATL

-350 KMFHKTGST
+350 KMYHKTGST
-359 NGFGTYVVFIPK
+359 TGFGTYVVFIPK

>member
-1 MIFVIKVG
+1 MQ
-9 ILFLN
+9 
-14 DLELIMRFKKI
+14 FKKI

-30 PPLFIFSTSIYAG
+30 PPLFIFSSSIYAG
-43 NTSKEQEIKKLVD
+43 NTPKEQEIKKLVD
-56 QNFKPLLDKYN
+56 QNFKSLLDKYN

-78 NKKYEMYYGL
+78 NQKYEMYYGL
-88 QSVQDKKAVN
+88 QSIQDKKAVN
-98 SSTIFELG
+98 SNTIFELG

-126 SFKDT
+126 SFDDT

-152 ATYTSGNLGL
+152 ATYTSGNLAL
-162 QFPDEVQTDQ
+162 QFPDEVKTAQ
-172 QVLTFFKDWKPKNSI
+172 QVLTFFKEWKPKNPI

-267 KSTLPDMLKF
+267 KSTLPDMLSF
-277 INANLNTQKYPKDIQ
+277 INANLNPQKYPADIQ

-350 KMFHKTGST
+350 KIFHKTGST